1 MTQAWPIRTLESL
14 WSQGLDQG
22 WPCDLSWANENDSSF
37 LRGWWNLATKNG
49 HVTQAWPMSTLNH
62 CGHRIGFKDWHVT
75 YNQPMKTLP
84 TFAGKE
90 CALRRGALFPTGFL
104 SWQNVGLVCWGHL
117 ATTKEQNPQQWGPTE
132 RKAGCKNGDRE
143 IPEDII
149 CMSDPAM
156 LEAAYPLDLSATSA
170 SKIFFWPKS
179 IWVKILRT
187 AS

>member
-37 LRGWWNLATKNG
+37 LRGWWNLAAKNG

-104 SWQNVGLVCWGHL
+104 SWQNVGLAVGAIL
-117 ATTKEQNPQQWGPTE
+117 PPQGNRIPNNEAQRRGKQGARMET
-132 RKAGCKNGDRE
+132 E

-156 LEAAYPLDLSATSA
+156 PEAAYPLDLSATSA
-170 SKIFFWPKS
+170 NKVFFWPKS